1 MKKRIKHKK
10 RGDILATEFQISL
23 AAARINA
30 GLTQANVA
38 HIMNVSNKTVVAWEK
53 TGKIT
58 FAQAKKLSDLY
69 KIPID
74 YFYLPA

>member
-1 MKKRIKHKK
+1 M
-10 RGDILATEFQISL
+10 G
-23 AAARINA
+23 
-30 GLTQANVA
+30 
-38 HIMNVSNKTVVAWEK
+38 VSNKTVVAWEK

-74 YFYLPA
+74 YIFLPA